1 MAEGTGTIDRA
12 TFEELKTTAGADFVR
27 ELVETFLE
35 DAPHMLGDLR
45 SALATNDAERFRR
58 TAHSLK
64 SNSNTFGA
72 TSLAAMAKSIELGGI
87 APVRE
92 AGGKP
97 LDALEQEYA
106 RVAQALTELKRA

>member
-1 MAEGTGTIDRA
+1 MGEATINGA

-27 ELVETFLE
+27 ELVETFLD
-35 DAPHMLGDLR
+35 DAPRMLEDLR
-45 SALATNDAERFRR
+45 SALAANDAERFRR

-72 TSLAAMAKSIELGGI
+72 SSLAAMAKNLELGGI
-87 APVRE
+87 GPVRE
-92 AGGKP
+92 AGGAP

-106 RVAQALTELKRA
+106 RVARALTELKRA